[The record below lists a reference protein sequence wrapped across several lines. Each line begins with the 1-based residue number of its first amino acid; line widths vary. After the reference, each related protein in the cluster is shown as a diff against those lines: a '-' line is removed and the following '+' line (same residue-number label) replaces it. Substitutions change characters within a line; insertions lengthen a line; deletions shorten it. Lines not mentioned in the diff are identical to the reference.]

1 MHNDRN
7 WLTSFQS
14 LIAREAKT
22 ADPVGE
28 LSLYLIFKGTA
39 LQEGGN
45 GRQLGWDL
53 YPFYL
58 SALIF
63 YDSPLGPPSSP
74 TELPHF
80 QGSPPLHSL
89 FPNDPLHPAGPTL
102 PTVIPRP
109 RLKG

>member
-1 MHNDRN
+1 MHTDGN

-14 LIAREAKT
+14 LIAREAET

-63 YDSPLGPPSSP
+63 YDSPLGPRHLPQSFPTSRGHPLYIPSSP
-74 TELPHF
+74 VTLSTVPPSPRRF
-80 QGSPPLHSL
+80 QGP
-89 FPNDPLHPAGPTL
+89 G
-102 PTVIPRP
+102 
-109 RLKG
+109 